1 MRNPSLKA
9 CVVALASLL
18 TASACAQPP
27 CAPRVT
33 DGWIRVTPGGM
44 AMMAGYARIEN
55 ACPSTASIVGASS
68 PAFADTSIH
77 ETTLQG
83 GMSRMRP
90 VPRLQVPAHGDVALR
105 PGGAHLMLMQPRT
118 VLKAGDTV
126 EIDFALEDGRTLR
139 GRFTLRAATP

>member
-1 MRNPSLKA
+1 MRHPIRKA
-9 CVVALASLL
+9 CVVVLASLL
-18 TASACAQPP
+18 SAGACAGP

-33 DGWIRVTPGGM
+33 EGWIRVTPGGM
-44 AMMAGYARIEN
+44 AMLAGYARIEN
-55 ACPSTASIVGASS
+55 ACPSPLSIVRASS
-68 PAFADTSIH
+68 PDFADTSIH

-90 VPRLQVPAHGDVALR
+90 VPRLQVPAHGDVAMR
-105 PGGAHLMLMQPRT
+105 PGGVHLMLMQPRT
-118 VLKAGDTV
+118 AVKAGDTV

>member
-1 MRNPSLKA
+1 MRHPTLNA
-9 CVVALASLL
+9 CVVVLASLL
-18 TASACAQPP
+18 SASACAGPP

-33 DGWIRVTPGGM
+33 DGWIRVTPGGSM
-44 AMMAGYARIEN
+44 LAGYARIEN
-55 ACPSTASIVGASS
+55 ACASTASIVGASS

-105 PGGAHLMLMQPRT
+105 PGGVHLMLMQPAAA
-118 VLKAGDTV
+118 LKAGDTV